1 MENKTFTSDE
11 DLMTNLM
18 SYFEAMMS
26 DNLPDLSAAVSNI
39 SFYSLYDYK
48 QGRELRVMLLR
59 IYFNS
64 FLLERFQMTKQQQKF
79 QGTSWRDR
87 KRSIVLQSPLHLMGQ
102 ENPFADIHED
112 SLLVCLGDPKINIET
127 VQNRMNDCNVTKL
140 VVNIIKSSP
149 SHSVLMATINLSVAL
164 LNNGNQY
171 VQVSYITDYMLYL
184 YTQLGKYVEY
194 IMST

>member
-1 MENKTFTSDE
+1 
-11 DLMTNLM
+11 MTNLM

-102 ENPFADIHED
+102 EDPFANIHED

-171 VQVSYITDYMLYL
+171 VQVSYTTDYMLYL

>member
-1 MENKTFTSDE
+1 M
-11 DLMTNLM
+11 
-18 SYFEAMMS
+18 
-26 DNLPDLSAAVSNI
+26 
-39 SFYSLYDYK
+39 
-48 QGRELRVMLLR
+48 
-59 IYFNS
+59 
-64 FLLERFQMTKQQQKF
+64 
-79 QGTSWRDR
+79 
-87 KRSIVLQSPLHLMGQ
+87 
-102 ENPFADIHED
+102 
-112 SLLVCLGDPKINIET
+112 
-127 VQNRMNDCNVTKL
+127 TKL